1 MAEPLV
7 LLPGLLNDHR
17 LFAAQSD
24 LAAEI
29 VVPELWRD
37 DTVAALAER
46 VLATAPP
53 RFALVG
59 FSMGGYVAFEI
70 LRRAK
75 QRVTRLA
82 LVDTSARADSDEQRQ
97 RRRALISQSGIG
109 EFKGVTAR
117 LLPLLVHKDRLND
130 TPLVATLQA
139 MAQSI
144 GREGFVRQQRA
155 ILARPDSRAELAA
168 IEVPT
173 AVICGRED
181 ALTPLE
187 HSQEMAAGIENARLT
202 VIERCGH
209 VSPLERPE
217 AVNAA
222 LRLWLA

>member
-1 MAEPLV
+1 MSELV
-7 LLPGLLNDHR
+7 LLPGLLNDAR
-17 LFAAQSD
+17 LFEAQRT
-24 LAAEI
+24 LAPDALI
-29 VVPELWRD
+29 PELWHD
-37 DTVAALAER
+37 DSVTALAER

-70 LRRAK
+70 LRRAR

-82 LVDTSARADSDEQRQ
+82 LVDTSARADSEEQRK
-97 RRRALISQSGIG
+97 RRQALISQSAIG
-109 EFKGVTAR
+109 AFKGVTAR
-117 LLPLLVHKDRLND
+117 LLPLLVHRDRLND
-130 TPLVATLQA
+130 AKLVATLQD

-155 ILARPDSRAELAA
+155 ILARPDSRAELASIA
-168 IEVPT
+168 VPT

-181 ALTPLE
+181 ALTPRE
-187 HSQEMAAGIENARLT
+187 HSQEMAAGIENATLT

-209 VSPLERPE
+209 VSPLEQPD

-222 LRLWLA
+222 LRNWLTA